1 MKFIKKLA
9 SDMKTNWDNL
19 NQQQK
24 FATFDLMW
32 EGNQLPNNR
41 LINKVK
47 GRLPGIHYRAI
58 YLLIEKVILLDN
70 EEDKKKLTKELL
82 DFYSR
87 PITPEQEKYYPE
99 FREQI
104 PFKLYPV
111 SPEWLNK
118 VILPDLKQCEE
129 IQKKRLMKR
138 YGLIVPD

>member
-24 FATFDLMW
+24 LATFDLMW

-118 VILPDLKQCEE
+118 VILPDLKACEE

-138 YGLIVPD
+138 YGIELI